1 MATHTSTVP
10 AVLDALKTLLDA
22 RKATP
27 DSPLAGVAE
36 TNRREVAITTAPS
49 GESVPFESIQFFGT
63 DGDQSWAA
71 IGNRRR
77 RETYTI
83 RGGIFI
89 KRIGAGEAVW
99 DAVRERAYDILAELE
114 DAIRVAPT
122 LGLADRVII
131 QLARVDLD
139 QGGDAANGRWAALDI
154 DLAVTAELVS
164 N

>member
-10 AVLDALKTLLDA
+10 DVLDALKVLLEA

-27 DSPLAGVAE
+27 GSPLAADTDPQRAE
-36 TNRREVAITTAPS
+36 VVITTAPS
-49 GESVPFESIQFFGT
+49 GEPVPFESIQLFGT
-63 DGDQSWAA
+63 GGDQQWAA

-83 RGGIFI
+83 RAGIFI
-89 KRIGAGEAVW
+89 KRLGAGEAK
-99 DAVRERAYDILAELE
+99 AKEVRDRAYEILAELE

-131 QLARVDLD
+131 QLTRVDLD
-139 QGGDAANGRWAALDI
+139 QGLDPDDGRIAALDI
-154 DLAVTAELVS
+154 DLSVTAELVS
-164 N
+164 I